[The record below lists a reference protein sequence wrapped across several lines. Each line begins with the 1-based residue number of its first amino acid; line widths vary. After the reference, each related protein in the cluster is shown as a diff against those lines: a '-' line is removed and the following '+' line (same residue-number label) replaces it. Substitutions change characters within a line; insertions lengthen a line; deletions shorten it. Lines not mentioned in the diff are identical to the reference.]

1 MGSVELDP
9 LESDRVAARVA
20 AAVVLGIDGSRLRVR
35 ELWRDAPTVTTFLRH
50 YGCLFCHQMVA
61 EVILATPELIARG
74 ARVVLI
80 GNGSVEQ
87 AHRFFTA
94 KGLPREGCTVV
105 TDPER
110 SSYQAAELERGFAKT
125 FLNAGS
131 QRAFLRA
138 RRDGHGISGWLGDL
152 TQLGGTLV
160 TRPPARLQYF
170 HRSEFAGDHPDMSLV
185 ARAVDAALCAHG
197 ASARDSAGSE

>member
-1 MGSVELDP
+1 MGSVELEP

-20 AAVVLGIDGSRLRVR
+20 AATVLGTDGSRLRVR

-50 YGCLFCHQMVA
+50 YGCLFCHEMVA
-61 EVILATPELIARG
+61 DVIRATPELIERG
-74 ARVVLI
+74 ARVVLV

-87 AHRFFTA
+87 ARRFFTA
-94 KGLPREGCTVV
+94 KGLPRDGCTVV

-110 SSYQAAELERGFAKT
+110 ASYQAAELERGFAKT

-131 QRAFLRA
+131 QRAFRRA
-138 RRDGHGISGWLGDL
+138 RQDGHGISGWLGDL

-160 TRPPARLQYF
+160 TRPPARLEYF
-170 HRSEFAGDHPDMSLV
+170 HRSEFAGDHPDMAEV
-185 ARAVDAALCAHG
+185 ARAVDAAVRAHG
-197 ASARDSAGSE
+197 ALACFGAGSG